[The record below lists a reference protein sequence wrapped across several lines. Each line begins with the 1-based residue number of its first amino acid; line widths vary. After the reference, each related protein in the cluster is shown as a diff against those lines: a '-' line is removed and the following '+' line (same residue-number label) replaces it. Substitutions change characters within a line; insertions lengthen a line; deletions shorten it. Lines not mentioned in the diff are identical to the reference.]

1 MKENKDIH
9 RILTYFTQFSINM
22 IVPIFL
28 CSGIG
33 YLIDNR
39 LGTNFCFVILFFVG
53 ALAGFR
59 NIYIMVRRF
68 TKNTDEE

>member
-33 YLIDNR
+33 YLIDSR
-39 LGTNFCFVILFFVG
+39 LGTNFCFVVLFFVG